1 MIDALIELE
10 ELEPKIANA
19 KQSLAF
25 GEAAEK
31 ARTPLQ
37 QAPRH
42 ALMLARLLSVAQDLD
57 ALGDAGVR
65 QRLDQAIEKAESV
78 GEALETAQGAAA
90 LDAATY
96 DYPQVSSS
104 LARVLDGLR
113 ARWREIAKRDFEDLI
128 PVGELLT
135 KIAGAETIGANLV
148 DIGRQA
154 LALAETDPNAD
165 QLAARVSDLRTRRT
179 QALEAMRAFT
189 GEPEVDE
196 FLSAVTH
203 QQATLA
209 LVTPKVLDWL
219 RTKGALDAFR
229 VRS

>member
-1 MIDALIELE
+1 MIDALVELE
-10 ELEPKIANA
+10 DLEPKLANA
-19 KQSLAF
+19 KKSLAF
-25 GEAAEK
+25 GAAAEK

-42 ALMLARLLSVAQDLD
+42 ALMLKSLVSVAQDLNALSD
-57 ALGDAGVR
+57 AAVR
-65 QRLDQAIEKAESV
+65 QRLEHAIEKAESV
-78 GEALETAQGAAA
+78 GEALETAQNAEALGAV
-90 LDAATY
+90 TY
-96 DYPQVSSS
+96 DYPQVSNA
-104 LARVLDGLR
+104 LARALDGLR

-135 KIAGAETIGANLV
+135 KITGAETIGANLV
-148 DIGRQA
+148 DIGKQA
-154 LALAETDPNAD
+154 LALADTDPNAD
-165 QLAARVSDLRTRRT
+165 QLAARVRDLRTRRT
-179 QALEAMRAFT
+179 EALEAMRAFT

-209 LVTPKVLDWL
+209 LVTPKVLAWL
-219 RTKGALDAFR
+219 KTKGALDAFR